1 MMAAHLLKRSKANTL
16 SSQIRDAERQV
27 LSRQRKLDIRTDAL
41 VRNVHLQMTAPTT
54 LLLAGGAGLMLG
66 ELTKRQPS
74 KFGGIG
80 DKKAD
85 AETSP
90 LKVAINLM
98 TSIQTLYTALP
109 MVWMMKA
116 FYQPGASGQPPE
128 RQNQAATSASG
139 RAENSRQPKD
149 TN

>member
-1 MMAAHLLKRSKANTL
+1 MKVSHHSNRSKAN
-16 SSQIRDAERQV
+16 SSASQIRDAERQV

-41 VRNVHLQMTAPTT
+41 VRNVHLQMTAPAT

-116 FYQPGASGQPPE
+116 FYQPGASGQPFK
-128 RQNQAATSASG
+128 RQYQAATHASG
-139 RAENSRQPKD
+139 RAEKN
-149 TN
+149 N